1 MRLFIS
7 ILLIFKIKNIIAK
20 TDTPPMIE
28 NDAALLPVI
37 KNNIRIQGIQ
47 GNEAVVLK
55 YHNVLCLGQI
65 LNYQYLQYNKYLWQH
80 VL

>member
-37 KNNIRIQGIQ
+37 KNNILAMKQNTGYP
-47 GNEAVVLK
+47 GK
-55 YHNVLCLGQI
+55 
-65 LNYQYLQYNKYLWQH
+65 
-80 VL
+80 